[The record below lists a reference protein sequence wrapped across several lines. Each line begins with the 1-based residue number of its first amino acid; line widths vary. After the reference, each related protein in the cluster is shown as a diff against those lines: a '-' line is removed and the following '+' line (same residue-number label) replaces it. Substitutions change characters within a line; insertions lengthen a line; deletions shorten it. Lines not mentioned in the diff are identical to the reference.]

1 MKKIFILLLF
11 IVSSCGYQPLYK
23 IGSNSEKFKINEIR
37 FKGDTKLSEEIFL
50 ELPIT
55 IDKNIIK
62 SNILIIDSKKE
73 IQETSKNSKGQV
85 ASYRTSI
92 IVKFISL
99 DENEN
104 VKNQKRIK
112 KEFSYNSDEN
122 KFKFR
127 EYQKKVEKNLIDRI
141 VEDIIIHLNS

>member
-1 MKKIFILLLF
+1 MKKIFILFLF

-62 SNILIIDSKKE
+62 SNILIIYSKKE

>member
-37 FKGDTKLSEEIFL
+37 FKGDSKLSEEIFL

-73 IQETSKNSKGQV
+73 IQKTSKNSKGQV

-104 VKNQKRIK
+104 VKDQKRIK

>member
-1 MKKIFILLLF
+1 MKKIFVLLLF

-23 IGSNSEKFKINEIR
+23 IGSNNEKFKINEIR
-37 FKGDTKLSEEIFL
+37 FKGDTKLSEEIYL

-104 VKNQKRIK
+104 VKDQKRIK

-141 VEDIIIHLNS
+141 VEEIIIHLNS